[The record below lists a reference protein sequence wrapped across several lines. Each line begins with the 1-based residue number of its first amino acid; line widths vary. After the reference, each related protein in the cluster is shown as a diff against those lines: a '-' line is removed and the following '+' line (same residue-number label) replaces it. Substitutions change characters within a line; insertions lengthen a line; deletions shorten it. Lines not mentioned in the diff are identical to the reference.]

1 MRLFLVFSFCL
12 LQGCI
17 VVPRTV
23 ETYDPACRI
32 VAREMLLDVVQ
43 VGGFAHCH
51 GEGCATLLVAMGVVT
66 ATSAVV
72 SGSIAVVGNI
82 VYWFERRGQCRAADM
97 GSPG

>member
-1 MRLFLVFSFCL
+1 MRLLLVFLFSL

-17 VVPRTV
+17 VLPRTV
-23 ETYDPACRI
+23 ETYDPDCRI
-32 VAREMLLDVVQ
+32 VGREMMLDVVQ

-72 SGSIAVVGNI
+72 SGSIALVGNI
-82 VYWFERRGQCRAADM
+82 VYWLERRGQCRAADV
-97 GSPG
+97 GSPR